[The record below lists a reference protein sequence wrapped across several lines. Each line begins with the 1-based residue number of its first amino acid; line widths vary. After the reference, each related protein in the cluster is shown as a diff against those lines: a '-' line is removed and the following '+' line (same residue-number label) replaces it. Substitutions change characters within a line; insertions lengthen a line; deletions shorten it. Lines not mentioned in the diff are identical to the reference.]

1 MRSLL
6 LNICLFIISLS
17 AIDLV
22 EAFSTEDLV
31 RLKNAR
37 VEDETIIL
45 MEAHRTVETRYLTVG
60 DVLKLKQAGI
70 EDATIRLMIEQGSFL
85 QRSQTIVYGKDV
97 QPLRLAS
104 VNDLLTLKSK
114 GVSDEVLQAIILA
127 SGGRDSE
134 AQRRAWEMLRNLN
147 IRIRTDYP

>member
-1 MRSLL
+1 MRNLL
-6 LNICLFIISLS
+6 LTICLFIISIS
-17 AIDLV
+17 AIDFV

-37 VEDETIIL
+37 IEDETIIL
-45 MEAHRTVETRYLTVG
+45 MEAHRTVETRYLTVE

-70 EDATIRLMIEQGSFL
+70 EDATIRLMITQGSFF

-134 AQRRAWEMLRNLN
+134 SQRRAWEMLRNMN

>member
-1 MRSLL
+1 MRYLIL
-6 LNICLFIISLS
+6 IICLCINNFI
-17 AIDLV
+17 AIGIV
-22 EAFSTEDLV
+22 EAFSTNEVV

-37 VEDETIIL
+37 VEDETIVL
-45 MEAHRTVETRYLTVG
+45 MQAHRTVETRFMTVE
-60 DVLKLKQAGI
+60 DVLKLKQVGI
-70 EDATIRLMIEQGSFL
+70 EDATIRLMITQGSFF
-85 QRSQTIVYGKDV
+85 QRSRTIVYGKDV

-104 VNDLLTLKSK
+104 VNDLLKLKSK

-134 AQRRAWEMLRNLN
+134 AQRRAWEMLRNMN